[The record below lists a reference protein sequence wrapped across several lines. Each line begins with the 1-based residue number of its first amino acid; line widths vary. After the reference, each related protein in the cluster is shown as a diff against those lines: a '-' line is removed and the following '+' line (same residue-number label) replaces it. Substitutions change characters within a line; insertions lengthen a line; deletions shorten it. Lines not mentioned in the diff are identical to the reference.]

1 MNAIELAAK
10 VTGVEGAREALGY
23 PDAHYLQI
31 YHPFYELTALWGF
44 ASQFLAPVTHD
55 INNHYYRYNQP
66 NEDEIYS
73 SEKKVCK
80 ILDTVGNAVSIGT
93 FILSI
98 NLGIEESA
106 ALTATLTTK
115 LAINTI
121 SNAFLTRFTN
131 PESKWGNYL
140 DNRG

>member
-1 MNAIELAAK
+1 MNATELAAK
-10 VTGVEGAREALGY
+10 VTGIKGAREALDY

-31 YHPFYELTALWGF
+31 IHPFYELTAIWGF

-66 NEDEIYS
+66 NHNEVYN
-73 SEKKVCK
+73 SEKKVCR
-80 ILDTVGNAVSIGT
+80 ILDVFGNAVSVGT
-93 FILSI
+93 FILAVQ
-98 NLGIEESA
+98 LGIEESA
-106 ALTATLTTK
+106 ALTSTLASK

-121 SNAFLTRFTN
+121 SNALLTRFTN

>member
-1 MNAIELAAK
+1 MNAVELAAK
-10 VTGVEGAREALGY
+10 VTGIEGAREALGY
-23 PDAHYLQI
+23 PEAHYLQI
-31 YHPFYELTALWGF
+31 IHPFYELTAIWGF

-66 NEDEIYS
+66 NHNEVYD
-73 SEKKVCK
+73 SEKKVCR
-80 ILDTVGNAVSIGT
+80 ILDAVGNAVSIGT

-140 DNRG
+140 DSRG

>member
-1 MNAIELAAK
+1 MNAVELAAK
-10 VTGVEGAREALGY
+10 VTGIEGAREALCY
-23 PDAHYLQI
+23 PEAHYLQI
-31 YHPFYELTALWGF
+31 IHPFYELTAIWGF

-66 NEDEIYS
+66 NHNEVYD
-73 SEKKVCK
+73 SEKKVCR
-80 ILDTVGNAVSIGT
+80 ILDAVGNAVSIGT
-93 FILSI
+93 FILARTF
-98 NLGIEESA
+98 GIEESE
-106 ALTATLTTK
+106 ALTSTLTTK

-140 DNRG
+140 DSRG